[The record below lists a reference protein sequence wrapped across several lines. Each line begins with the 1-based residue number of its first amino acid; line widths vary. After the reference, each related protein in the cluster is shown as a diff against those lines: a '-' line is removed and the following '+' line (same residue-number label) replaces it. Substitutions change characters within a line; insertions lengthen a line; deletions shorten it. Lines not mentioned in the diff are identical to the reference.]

1 MNNQSNNK
9 DMEKEIKEILAFNE
23 LGFDVDKVEQY
34 YNGELITDVELNM
47 EDTNNIFEGVI
58 MFHTE
63 WGDAGTFDMLT
74 TEQQEKIYDYLEK
87 CA

>member
-1 MNNQSNNK
+1 MNNQSSNK

-23 LGFDVDKVEQY
+23 LGFDVDKVKEY
-34 YNGELITDVELNM
+34 YNGELIVDVELNM

-74 TEQQEKIYDYLEK
+74 AEQQEKIYNYLEK